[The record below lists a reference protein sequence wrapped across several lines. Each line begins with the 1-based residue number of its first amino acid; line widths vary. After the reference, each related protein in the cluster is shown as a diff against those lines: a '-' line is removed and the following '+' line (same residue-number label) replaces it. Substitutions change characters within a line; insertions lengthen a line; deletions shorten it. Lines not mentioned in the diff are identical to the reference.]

1 MEGHISVEKRARQS
15 EKARLRNRTWKSKIK
30 TSKGKLEIAIENKE
44 IEALSSLYNDYV
56 SVIDRAASR
65 NVFHKNNAS
74 RKKARMAKKIN
85 SLKTVT

>member
-1 MEGHISVEKRARQS
+1 MEGHTSVEKRARQS

-30 TSKGKLEIAIENKE
+30 TSKGKLEMAIENKE

-65 NVFHKNNAS
+65 NVLHKNNAS
-74 RKKARMAKKIN
+74 RKKARIARKVN
-85 SLKTVT
+85 SLKAAT

>member
-1 MEGHISVEKRARQS
+1 LEGHISVEKRARQS
-15 EKARLRNRTWKSKIK
+15 EKARLRNRNWKSKIK

-65 NVFHKNNAS
+65 KVLHKNNAS
-74 RKKARMAKKIN
+74 RKKARMARKIN
-85 SLKTVT
+85 SLKDVT